1 MHIDLTLVLEYVT
14 CAGVFPCLSAS
25 SFNIGSSRRIGSSGE
40 ALEVNGL
47 TAVIKMA
54 DILKKKFSNAF
65 IWAKL
70 YHNPITRNDEHF
82 TDDIFKCI
90 LFNDSF
96 RNFDSPHKGPV
107 MWKAFYLMTSSSY
120 SQWSITSSQRTIRG
134 DGDAHFVAML
144 YQLLVIK
151 VQSMDVPRPV
161 WYSTLSI
168 YHGQLSSKNTRKTS
182 HSSTV
187 RTR

>member
-1 MHIDLTLVLEYVT
+1 MHITLVLEYVT

-70 YHNPITRNDEHF
+70 YHNPIAPYPQWWTFYRRHFQMHFIPRQFSKFWFPSQRASNVESVLSHDVIILLTMVYHQIPADYTRWRRRPLCGNAVPTSRYQSTKYGCTSTCVIQH
-82 TDDIFKCI
+82 TLNISRSIIFKEHAKDI
-90 LFNDSF
+90 
-96 RNFDSPHKGPV
+96 P
-107 MWKAFYLMTSSSY
+107 
-120 SQWSITSSQRTIRG
+120 
-134 DGDAHFVAML
+134 
-144 YQLLVIK
+144 
-151 VQSMDVPRPV
+151 
-161 WYSTLSI
+161 
-168 YHGQLSSKNTRKTS
+168 
-182 HSSTV
+182 
-187 RTR
+187 